1 GLATVIQSLS
11 GDGGRVTVNGPRELQ
26 GGRGKLPAGLA
37 WAPDG
42 KTVAYIHPVAA
53 GKSVISFAEFG
64 PGTGANALE
73 AHAGKVTAVA
83 WSKDGKVLVTGG
95 ADGSGRLWDV
105 TISQEIHRLPVTIKE
120 GTAGR
125 VVSGAVR
132 PGGQTGPGGGESWW
146 VEQKESVPP
155 SQVVIVWDVA
165 TSRQVARFEHTGE
178 QFVSLAFSPD
188 ARTLIGGRGR
198 VAWEEKPVG
207 GRKDAGEVKVWTIAA
222 DR

>member
-1 GLATVIQSLS
+1 
-11 GDGGRVTVNGPRELQ
+11 NGPRELQ

-42 KTVAYIHPVAA
+42 KTVTYIHPVAA

-95 ADGSGRLWDV
+95 AGGSVSLWDV

-125 VVSGAVR
+125 VFSVAISPDGKTVAA
-132 PGGQTGPGGGESWW
+132 GTETWW
-146 VEQKESVPP
+146 LDQKESVPP

-165 TSRQVARFEHTGE
+165 SSRQVARFEHTGE
-178 QFVSLAFSPD
+178 QF
-188 ARTLIGGRGR
+188 
-198 VAWEEKPVG
+198 
-207 GRKDAGEVKVWTIAA
+207 
-222 DR
+222 

>member
-1 GLATVIQSLS
+1 
-11 GDGGRVTVNGPRELQ
+11 
-26 GGRGKLPAGLA
+26 
-37 WAPDG
+37 
-42 KTVAYIHPVAA
+42 
-53 GKSVISFAEFG
+53 
-64 PGTGANALE
+64 
-73 AHAGKVTAVA
+73 VA

-95 ADGSGRLWDV
+95 ADGSVSLWDV

-125 VVSGAVR
+125 VFSVAISPDGKTVAAGAE
-132 PGGQTGPGGGESWW
+132 TWW
-146 VEQKESVPP
+146 LDQKESVPP
-155 SQVVIVWDVA
+155 SQVVIVGDVA